1 MKTVYAIVSISYDY
15 NDEIYFAS
23 EDNAGTPVMIF
34 NKKEDAENKCFIDNL
49 SAARQKVETDQQDD
63 YSYEPSKFIDI
74 FYAKNLAAIEHIDFE
89 KLYNNDDMSGYR
101 NDCMRAIIMFEN
113 FLNYVP
119 SSIYRGCVD
128 KHFDNVFLVKDFK
141 IVSVPFSG

>member
-74 FYAKNLAAIEHIDFE
+74 
-89 KLYNNDDMSGYR
+89 
-101 NDCMRAIIMFEN
+101 
-113 FLNYVP
+113 
-119 SSIYRGCVD
+119 
-128 KHFDNVFLVKDFK
+128 
-141 IVSVPFSG
+141 